1 MIPERLVLATAN
13 LDKGRELRELVAEWG
28 PVTVAGLDAFPG
40 VVLPD
45 EQGGSYGENALA
57 KATAVARAT
66 GVPALGDDSGLEVEA
81 LGGAPGVRSA
91 RYADTDAERIAKLL
105 AALRDVPEPRR
116 GARFVC
122 VVAAVFPDGRVETA
136 EGVCRG
142 RIATAGAGRGGF
154 GYDPIFVPEGLE
166 RTLAE
171 VAAATKH
178 RLSHRA
184 RAVRSLGERLH
195 RGLGAG

>member
-1 MIPERLVLATAN
+1 
-13 LDKGRELRELVAEWG
+13 
-28 PVTVAGLDAFPG
+28 
-40 VVLPD
+40 
-45 EQGGSYGENALA
+45 
-57 KATAVARAT
+57 
-66 GVPALGDDSGLEVEA
+66 
-81 LGGAPGVRSA
+81 GAPGVQSA
-91 RYADTDAERIAKLL
+91 RYARTDTERIAKLL

-122 VVAAVFPDGRVETA
+122 VVAAVFPDGGVETA

-142 RIATAGAGRGGF
+142 RIATVPAGRAGF

-171 VAAATKH
+171 MGPEAKQ

-184 RAVRSLGERLH
+184 RAVRSLGERLRH
-195 RGLGAG
+195 GTG

>member
-1 MIPERLVLATAN
+1 MIPERLVIATAN
-13 LDKGRELRELVAEWG
+13 PGKLRELRELVAEWG

-40 VVLPD
+40 VAPP
-45 EQGGSYGENALA
+45 EERGASYAENAAA

-81 LGGAPGVRSA
+81 LGGLPGLHSA
-91 RYADTDAERIAKLL
+91 RYAGTEAERIAKLL
-105 AALRDVPEPRR
+105 EALRDVPEPRR

-122 VVAAVFPDGRVETA
+122 VVTAVFPDGHVATA

-142 RIATAGAGRGGF
+142 RIATVPAGRSGF
-154 GYDPIFVPEGLE
+154 GYDPVFVPEGLE
-166 RTLAE
+166 RTFAE
-171 VAAATKH
+171 VGAEVKQ

-184 RAVRSLGERLH
+184 RAVRALGERLR
-195 RGLGAG
+195 RGPR